1 MAAQVFLLSA
11 AVLCALVGSADAA
24 SGKYCIDEGSTM
36 LLVRSGANGT
46 LEFGMS
52 SWNARAHFFGV
63 SGVAQAAPH
72 GWRSTQDMNAA
83 DPADRCEA
91 LIGQLPDGGY
101 TFSVTQAG
109 RASCSAAMA
118 RPPSRATR
126 SFFQLGRDRATCRP
140 INR

>member
-1 MAAQVFLLSA
+1 
-11 AVLCALVGSADAA
+11 
-24 SGKYCIDEGSTM
+24 M

-109 RASCSAAMA
+109 RCKSLGGYGAA
-118 RPPSRATR
+118 PQPGHKIVFPSSVAT
-126 SFFQLGRDRATCRP
+126 GRHAAQ
-140 INR
+140 